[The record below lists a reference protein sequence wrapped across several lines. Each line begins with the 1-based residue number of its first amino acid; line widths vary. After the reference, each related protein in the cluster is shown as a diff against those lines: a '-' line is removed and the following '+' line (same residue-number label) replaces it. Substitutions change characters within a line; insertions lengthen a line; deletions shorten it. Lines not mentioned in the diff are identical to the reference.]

1 MSVLTEDKTASGTG
15 CFVVLYFAFYCYSS
29 CFCPFVVNMSDNE
42 KKINKIIQE
51 LQDHNSLYNKFS
63 FRKVSLICP

>member
-15 CFVVLYFAFYCYSS
+15 CFVVLYFAFYCYIS
-29 CFCPFVVNMSDNE
+29 CFCPFVVNMSDKE
-42 KKINKIIQE
+42 KKIE